1 MPFIKVPAEARPR
14 YSSERTVV
22 CAVLSWEKILERER
36 ETMARI
42 HDSHQESLD
51 PVSEFSGVI
60 SQTDHVTSPANV
72 ASPKST
78 ETNEKRPKL
87 LEKRPACTKSQECKD
102 LECHKH
108 KQNVVAGACTRLVSR
123 MSSLLSHF
131 AEDGGHVTN
140 LMLTRI
146 QGKTNLA
153 VLFQCTRL
161 RLLVVSIGMF
171 SGSLLTAIFY
181 FVYQVVYQAKCPLIG
196 IDTCQLTSLSF
207 FGYHVAITAAVY
219 VVVMINLTATFGI
232 AKSMKSLFLLTFFM
246 VLDISLQIYMIYYP
260 EVILGESPSANMMSI
275 ILTRFMY
282 ATSILLSCLLV
293 CREVTEKYI
302 RMSFK
307 LMVPLMCC
315 ALYGYFF
322 RFLSSIFHTSDEAFR
337 ILLTTSFPLLFAP
350 AMFCSKKALLSVATA
365 NVEGKFFA
373 RNFPYMFLFQFHL
386 LSACFPRVFSSSVGG
401 FENEVLAAFLFGA
414 MEYAACTTFYIRGA
428 LYSNFPLQ
436 KGSSYYC

>member
-1 MPFIKVPAEARPR
+1 
-14 YSSERTVV
+14 
-22 CAVLSWEKILERER
+22 
-36 ETMARI
+36 MAKI

-51 PVSEFSGVI
+51 PVSEFSRVI
-60 SQTDHVTSPANV
+60 FQTDHVTSP

-87 LEKRPACTKSQECKD
+87 
-102 LECHKH
+102 ECHKH
-108 KQNVVAGACTRLVSR
+108 KQNFVAGACTPPMSR
-123 MSSLLSHF
+123 MSSLLSHI

-153 VLFQCTRL
+153 VLFHCTRL
-161 RLLVVSIGMF
+161 SLLVVSIGMF

-196 IDTCQLTSLSF
+196 LDTCQLTSLSF

-232 AKSMKSLFLLTFFM
+232 AKSMKSLFLLTFSM
-246 VLDISLQIYMIYYP
+246 VLDISLQIYMLYYP
-260 EVILGESPSANMMSI
+260 EVILGESSSANTG
-275 ILTRFMY
+275 ILVPKAVY

-322 RFLSSIFHTSDEAFR
+322 MFLSSIFHTSDEAFR
-337 ILLTTSFPLLFAP
+337 ILMTTTFPFLFAP
-350 AMFCSKKALLSVATA
+350 AIFCSKRALLSVAAA

-386 LSACFPRVFSSSVGG
+386 LSACFPRVFSASVGG

-414 MEYAACTTFYIRGA
+414 MEYAASTTFYIRGA
-428 LYSNFPLQ
+428 FFT
-436 KGSSYYC
+436 